1 MRASRHSRVFRCN
14 DLCYFLSKSK
24 KGGKKFSGA
33 EIGITGAF
41 SDYCYE
47 LEAIMVKPLRA
58 ASLVNSFVILSA
70 KIPK

>member
-1 MRASRHSRVFRCN
+1 MFKCN
-14 DLCYFLSKSK
+14 DRYCFFKRSKN
-24 KGGKKFSGA
+24 GGKKFPGA

-41 SDYCYE
+41 SDYCCE
-47 LEAIMVKPLRA
+47 FDAIIVKPLRA

>member
-1 MRASRHSRVFRCN
+1 MFKCK

-24 KGGKKFSGA
+24 NGGKKFSGA
-33 EIGITGAF
+33 EMGITGAD
-41 SDYCYE
+41 SDYCCE
-47 LEAIMVKPLRA
+47 LEAIIVKPLRA